1 MRAAPQLIY
10 DAASSSHQNEFDAVW
25 KTHDKVEAKKEAE
38 ELHKLA
44 AEDLVGQPRAL
55 PMDERIKVTSTM
67 IDKNLTDFVEGAA

>member
-1 MRAAPQLIY
+1 VRAAPQLIY
-10 DAASSSHQNEFDAVW
+10 DAASFSHQNELDAFW
-25 KTHDKVEAKKEAE
+25 KTHDKVEAE

-44 AEDLVGQPRAL
+44 AEDLVAQPRAL